1 MSVTSIGDIIVAMLP
16 LLLACAQAK
25 LSVDGADTGK
35 DDPILGD
42 SADTA
47 DSADTGET
55 DELVYDCAA
64 LPQLGDIEDN
74 ELVGPRAYHD
84 VIFDDA
90 GNLLGTDGSSI
101 LKSTYAGAVTPF
113 VPGLGTVQGMAH
125 LPDGDIVAADDTQAA
140 LLRIGADGAV
150 STIATGLSGAYG
162 VTVGPDGMVYV
173 GNIYNGGRVE
183 MVRVDPTTGES
194 ATWLTMRAGES
205 PRMVVFSV
213 DNTVGYI
220 ATVGR
225 MRVYAV
231 DLDAD
236 LNVVGDARV
245 YADNVG
251 AGWQDGIG
259 LDACG
264 NLYVPDYSSSSM
276 YRITPDGTVEDLM
289 RHRAGIYGHGLEWG
303 SGIGGWRTDAI
314 YLPQP
319 YDGLTVREL
328 VIGVPSADTLRTGP

>member
-1 MSVTSIGDIIVAMLP
+1 MLP

-35 DDPILGD
+35 DGPILGD
-42 SADTA
+42 TADTA
-47 DSADTGET
+47 DSGDTGDT
-55 DELVYDCAA
+55 GPMVYDCAA

-74 ELVGPRAYHD
+74 ELSGPRAYHD
-84 VIFDDA
+84 VIFDTA
-90 GNLLGTDGSSI
+90 GNLLGNDGSSL

-113 VPGLGTVQGMAH
+113 VPGIGTIQGMAH
-125 LPDGDIVAADDTQAA
+125 LPDGDIVAADDARAQ
-140 LLRIGADGAV
+140 LIRIGADGAV
-150 STIATGLSGAYG
+150 STVATGLPGAYG

-173 GNIYNGGRVE
+173 GNVTREGRSAL
-183 MVRVDPTTGES
+183 VRVDPASGAAT
-194 ATWLTMRAGES
+194 TWLEMRAGES

-225 MRVYAV
+225 TRVYAV

-236 LNVVGDARV
+236 LNIVGDARV

-264 NLYVPDYSSSSM
+264 NLYVPDYASSSM
-276 YRITPDGTVEDLM
+276 YRITPEGTVEDLM

-328 VIGVPSADTLRTGP
+328 VIGVPSADTLRTGL